1 MNLNQFLN
9 EHFEDYIYL
18 YKASTGEHITDVA
31 VKFIPFWIL
40 KTYGNMLISVELDLT
55 VAPEKKKYSVF
66 NVWVKDNVQND

>member
-18 YKASTGEHITDVA
+18 FKASTGERITDVA
-31 VKFIPFWIL
+31 IKFIPFWIL
-40 KTYGNMLISVELDLT
+40 KIYGDMNISVELDLT

-66 NVWVKDNVQND
+66 NVWVKDNE

>member
-18 YKASTGEHITDVA
+18 YKSSTGEHITDVA
-31 VKFIPFWIL
+31 VKFIPLWIL
-40 KTYGNMLISVELDLT
+40 KTYGDMSISVELDLT

-66 NVWVKDNVQND
+66 NVWVKDNV